1 MRQHTRPRSGRFKVA
16 GALALMSALVVTA
29 CSSGGSD
36 ADSGP
41 SGEGQDPVRGGTLDI
56 AYFPDNPTFSCVD
69 PFQTYW
75 IEHRSVIRNVA
86 DSLTDQNPDTGAIVP
101 WLASKWE
108 ISTDGLDY
116 TFTLRDGVTFSDGAP
131 LDAAAVKTNFDAFI
145 DLAKTSGGTAF
156 GTSYILGLEST
167 TVVDPQTVTFHFT
180 QPNSSFLQAT
190 STTNLALLSPASFQ
204 KTPEERCLGNF
215 AASGLFVLDNYTPG
229 QSISLSRRAGYNWGS
244 SLSKNTGAA
253 YLDAVKY
260 TYVAEDSVRTGN
272 LVSGAIDIAWPRNP
286 LTVEDQELI
295 KNSGGY
301 IEARSLPGVSNTLF
315 PNVTAGKPL
324 SDPKVRQALYQA
336 TDLTTNAATVFGPDY
351 PVVAGAFNSTTPF
364 FQSQAD
370 KLGFDPDAAG
380 QALDAAGWTLAPG
393 SQYRAKDG
401 KQLSLTYPI
410 IGQYA
415 AGNELLQD
423 QWRQVGIDLQLKVVT
438 QAEAIGLFK
447 SGDYDL
453 TSNYFTRAD
462 PGALQFILVEA
473 LANQKAVAHNAATPE
488 VAAQIQQLF
497 VKATQTT
504 DEAQTKQA
512 YDDLQ
517 ALLIDQGVTFPLFE
531 RQQLAGLSNK
541 VNGFRFTSESF
552 MSLNDTWI
560 QQ

>member
-1 MRQHTRPRSGRFKVA
+1 MRQHTRPRSGRWKVA
-16 GALALMSALVVTA
+16 GALALMSALVATA
-29 CSSGGSD
+29 CSSGSSD

-75 IEHRSVIRNVA
+75 IEHRSVIRNIA
-86 DSLTDQNPDTGAIVP
+86 DSLTDQNPDTGEIVP
-101 WLASKWE
+101 WLATKWD
-108 ISTDGLDY
+108 ISSDGLDY

-131 LDAAAVKTNFDAFI
+131 LDAAAVKTNFDAFVA
-145 DLAKTSGGTAF
+145 LAKSSSGTAF
-156 GTSYILGLEST
+156 GASYILGLEST

-190 STTNLALLSPASFQ
+190 STTNLALVSPASFQ

-215 AASGLFVLDNYTPG
+215 AGSGLFILDNYTPG
-229 QSISLSRRAGYNWGS
+229 QSLSLSRRTGYNWGS
-244 SLSKNTGAA
+244 SLSKNTGEA

-272 LVSGAIDIAWPRNP
+272 LVSGAVDIAWPRNP
-286 LTVEDQELI
+286 LTVEDQQLI
-295 KNSGGY
+295 KSSGGY

-336 TDLTTNAATVFGPDY
+336 TDLATNAATVFGPDY
-351 PVVAGAFNSTTPF
+351 PVVEGAFNNTTPYF
-364 FQSQAD
+364 ASQAD

-393 SQYRAKDG
+393 SQYRTKDG
-401 KQLSLTYPI
+401 KQLTLTLPVV
-410 IGQYA
+410 GQFA

-423 QWRQVGIDLQLKVVT
+423 QWRQVGIDLDLKVVT
-438 QAEAIGLFK
+438 QAEAVGIYK

-453 TSNYFTRAD
+453 VGTYFTRAD

-473 LANQKAVAHNAATPE
+473 LANQKALAHNATTPE

-497 VKATQTT
+497 VQATQTT
-504 DEAQTKQA
+504 DAAQTKQA

-560 QQ
+560 QP

>member
-1 MRQHTRPRSGRFKVA
+1 MRQHTRSRSGRWKTA
-16 GALALMSALVVTA
+16 GALALMSTLVVTA
-29 CSSGGSD
+29 CSSGGSSE
-36 ADSGP
+36 SGP
-41 SGEGQDPVRGGTLDI
+41 TGDAANPVRGGTLDI

-75 IEHRSVIRNVA
+75 IEHRSVIRNIA
-86 DSLTDQNPDTGAIVP
+86 DSLTDQNPDTGEIVP

-108 ISTDGLDY
+108 ISPDGLDY

-131 LDAAAVKTNFDAFI
+131 LDAAAVKTNFDGFV

-156 GTSYILGLEST
+156 GASYILGLEST
-167 TVVDPQTVTFHFT
+167 TVVDPQTVKFHFT

-190 STTNLALLSPASFQ
+190 STTNLALISPASFQ
-204 KTPEERCLGNF
+204 NTPEQRCLGNF
-215 AASGLFVLDNYTPG
+215 KGSGLFTLDNYTPG
-229 QSISLSRRAGYNWGS
+229 QGISLSRRVGYNWGS
-244 SLSKNTGAA
+244 SLSKNTGEA

-260 TYVAEDSVRTGN
+260 SYVAEDSVRTGN
-272 LVSGAIDIAWPRNP
+272 LVSGAVDITWPRNP

-301 IEARSLPGVSNTLF
+301 IESRSLPGVSNTLF

-324 SDPKVRQALYQA
+324 SDPQVRQALYKA
-336 TDLTTNAATVFGPDY
+336 TDLKTNAATVYGPDY
-351 PVVAGAFNSTTPF
+351 PVVEGAFDLTTPF
-364 FQSQAD
+364 FESQAD
-370 KLGFDPDAAG
+370 KLGFDPDGAG
-380 QALDAAGWTLAPG
+380 KLLDAAGWTKPAG
-393 SQYRAKDG
+393 SEYRSKNG
-401 KQLSLTYPI
+401 QQLTLTLPVV
-410 IGQYA
+410 GQFA

-438 QAEAIGLFK
+438 QAEAIGIYK

-453 TSNYFTRAD
+453 VGNYFTRAD

-473 LANQKAVAHNAATPE
+473 LANQKAIAKNATSPE

-497 VKATQTT
+497 TKAVQTT

-512 YDDLQ
+512 YADLQ
-517 ALLIDQGVTFPLFE
+517 NLLIDQGVSFPLFE
-531 RQQLAGLSNK
+531 RQQFAGVSNK

-552 MSLNDTWI
+552 LALNDTFL
-560 QQ
+560 QP

>member
-1 MRQHTRPRSGRFKVA
+1 MRQHIRPRSGRWKVA
-16 GALALMSALVVTA
+16 GALALMSALVATA
-29 CSSGGSD
+29 CSSGSSD

-86 DSLTDQNPDTGAIVP
+86 DSLTDQNPDTGEIVP

-131 LDAAAVKTNFDAFI
+131 LDAAAVKTNFDAFVA
-145 DLAKTSGGTAF
+145 LAKSSSGTAF
-156 GTSYILGLEST
+156 GASYILGLEST

-204 KTPEERCLGNF
+204 KTSEERCLGNF
-215 AASGLFVLDNYTPG
+215 AGSGLFVLDNYTPG
-229 QSISLSRRAGYNWGS
+229 QSLTLSRRAGYNWGS
-244 SLSKNTGAA
+244 SLSKNTGEA

-272 LVSGAIDIAWPRNP
+272 LVSGAVDIAWPRNP

-295 KNSGGY
+295 KSSGGY

-336 TDLTTNAATVFGPDY
+336 TDLSTNAATVFGPDY
-351 PVVAGAFNSTTPF
+351 PVVAGAFNSTTPY

-401 KQLSLTYPI
+401 KQLTLTLPVV
-410 IGQYA
+410 GQFA

-438 QAEAIGLFK
+438 QAEAVGIYK

-453 TSNYFTRAD
+453 VGTYFTRAD

-473 LANQKAVAHNAATPE
+473 LANQKALAHNATTPE

-497 VKATQTT
+497 VQATQTT

-531 RQQLAGLSNK
+531 RQQLVGLSNK